1 MSNWIDF
8 KRSKLTHSTNDLFL
22 VLDVS
27 RQGEVSHSIF
37 MCFYIMACNMI
48 DEFTSVVNA
57 NTPKIP
63 SKTFQCPHCHYA
75 ASQKGRLDM
84 HVQSVHNTIKPFK
97 CILCEYVSSRKDF
110 LDRHFKS
117 VHNKNR
123 SHFCERC
130 EYTAITK
137 EQFNRHIKSVHEKVK
152 YYTCPHC
159 SDH

>member
-1 MSNWIDF
+1 
-8 KRSKLTHSTNDLFL
+8 
-22 VLDVS
+22 
-27 RQGEVSHSIF
+27 
-37 MCFYIMACNMI
+37 MACNMI

-63 SKTFQCPHCHYA
+63 SKTFQCLHCHYA

-117 VHNKNR
+117 VHNKTDPT
-123 SHFCERC
+123 F
-130 EYTAITK
+130 
-137 EQFNRHIKSVHEKVK
+137 VK
-152 YYTCPHC
+152 DVNTLRLPK
-159 SDH
+159 DNLIATLKAFMKK